1 MREPKFPV
9 PEAER
14 LPDDPLHPSG
24 VRLPVSQL
32 VVGPSP
38 SGAAV
43 AIDLLCPRKTD
54 IRTLEEAYVTRRF
67 LLSKEGARSL
77 VGEIL
82 RALEG

>member
-24 VRLPVSQL
+24 VRLQVSQL
-32 VVGPSP
+32 VVERSP
-38 SGAAV
+38 SGDAV

-54 IRTLEEAYVTRRF
+54 PRTLEEVFVTRRF
-67 LLSKEGARSL
+67 LLSPEGAQTLLDEVR
-77 VGEIL
+77 

>member
-1 MREPKFPV
+1 MCEPKFPV

-24 VRLPVSQL
+24 VRLQVSQL
-32 VVGPSP
+32 AVARSP

-54 IRTLEEAYVTRRF
+54 PRSLKEVFVTRRF
-67 LLSKEGARSL
+67 LLSKKGANSL
-77 VGEIL
+77 VVEIQKYL
-82 RALEG
+82 DG